1 VRAVV
6 SHSKPER
13 ETNCLEREMQCGV
26 ASAGERIDYGHGE
39 RERDYDL
46 IKWG

>member
-13 ETNCLEREMQCGV
+13 ETNCLERERCSVVSPLQ
-26 ASAGERIDYGHGE
+26 ERELIMDME
-39 RERDYDL
+39 RERETM
-46 IKWG
+46 I